1 MLDRSLIGAITLARA
16 FSEKKCFVAKRNV
29 SISRA
34 RIRMANRR
42 VLAVIAVLTALGA
55 GAAGAQA
62 LDAKYPDIGG
72 TWVRPGAAQW
82 DPSKPAGLRQQAPL
96 TPEYQALFEANLAIT
111 AAGGQEYNAQV
122 NCLPAGMPRVMIA
135 YDPLEFIVTPDVTYM
150 RSDHLMEFR
159 RIYTD
164 GRPWPEQITPSF
176 EGYSIGRWV
185 DAGGDGR
192 YGALAVETR
201 TLKGPRSLDASGLP
215 LHADNQTVIK
225 ERIFLDAANRNLLHD
240 QITTIDHAYTRPWTV
255 VRSYRRDPNPL
266 WVENNCGADNH
277 YVSIG
282 KETYFIS
289 ADGFLMPTK
298 KNQPVPGLKDFS
310 QPPR

>member
-1 MLDRSLIGAITLARA
+1 MFMGDRCSLAA
-16 FSEKKCFVAKRNV
+16 
-29 SISRA
+29 
-34 RIRMANRR
+34 
-42 VLAVIAVLTALGA
+42 IAVAAVLGA
-55 GAAGAQA
+55 TTSWAQA
-62 LDAKYPDIGG
+62 LDAARQDATFPDIGG

-96 TPEYQALFEANLAIT
+96 TPEYQAVFESNLAIT
-111 AAGGQEYNAQV
+111 AAGGQEYNPQV

-135 YDPLEFIVTPDVTYM
+135 YDPLEFIVTPEVTYI

-164 GRPWPEQITPSF
+164 GRQWPEQVTPSF

-185 DAGGDGR
+185 DQDGDGR
-192 YGALAVETR
+192 YGALEVETR
-201 TLKGPRSLDASGLP
+201 FLKGPRALDASGLP
-215 LHADNQTVIK
+215 LHADNQTVVK
-225 ERIFLDAANRNLLHD
+225 ERFSLDQANRNLLHD
-240 QITTIDHAYTRPWTV
+240 QITTIDHAYTKPWTV
-255 VRSYRRDPNPL
+255 TRNYRRDPDPV

-289 ADGFLMPTK
+289 ADGYLMPTK
-298 KNQPVPGLKDFS
+298 KNQPVPGLKNFDQS
-310 QPPR
+310 PK